1 MPCARLRTHGSS
13 CDMSMQY
20 PQHSEPEDPTD
31 DSVETSEAISPV
43 AEPVSTEETRQRTD
57 PTGWPWLLDIY
68 MAALLV
74 TIFAVDQATKG
85 WVRGNVFPGD
95 SIPTDGLFRI
105 THTFN
110 TGGAFG
116 ILPNQ
121 TTLLMLASIVGIGIL
136 LLFLR
141 NAGIPGIWLR
151 TSLGLQLGGAAGNL
165 VDRITLG
172 KVTDFID
179 IGAWPVFNLADSS
192 IVVGLVILAWFLMR
206 TPKETRKAA
215 HEVEELPSEAGL
227 EPHPMPSSD
236 GSDAEEHR

>member
-1 MPCARLRTHGSS
+1 
-13 CDMSMQY
+13 MQY
-20 PQHSEPEDPTD
+20 PQHSGPEEPIDATVEVGEATSSIVEPATPT
-31 DSVETSEAISPV
+31 ETQ
-43 AEPVSTEETRQRTD
+43 QRTY
-57 PTGWPWLLDIY
+57 PTGRPWLLDIY
-68 MAALLV
+68 MASLLV
-74 TIFAVDQATKG
+74 TAFAVDQVTKG

-95 SIPTDGLFRI
+95 SIPTEGLFRI

-116 ILPNQ
+116 LLPNQ

-141 NAGIPGIWLR
+141 KALIPGIWLR

-192 IVVGLVILAWFLMR
+192 IVVGLAILAWFFLR
-206 TPKETRKAA
+206 SSKETREAA
-215 HEVEELPSEAGL
+215 HEVEELPAEAEL
-227 EPHPMPSSD
+227 EVQLPPCPD
-236 GSDAEEHR
+236 GSDAEGYR

>member
-1 MPCARLRTHGSS
+1 
-13 CDMSMQY
+13 MQY
-20 PQHSEPEDPTD
+20 PQHSGPEDPTD
-31 DSVETSEAISPV
+31 ASIETSEATSSV
-43 AEPVSTEETRQRTD
+43 AELVSTAKTRQRTHT
-57 PTGWPWLLDIY
+57 TGRPWLLDIY

-95 SIPTDGLFRI
+95 SIPLEGLFRI

-110 TGGAFG
+110 TGSAFG
-116 ILPNQ
+116 LFPNQ

-141 NAGIPGIWLR
+141 KAGIPGIWLR

-179 IGAWPVFNLADSS
+179 IGVWPVFNLADSS
-192 IVVGLVILAWFLMR
+192 IVVGLAILAWFLLR
-206 TPKETRKAA
+206 SPKETREAA
-215 HEVEELPSEAGL
+215 HEVEELPAEAGL
-227 EPHPMPSSD
+227 EAHPTPSSD
-236 GSDAEEHR
+236 GSDAEGYR